1 MELKKGEPFSSKVS
15 AGMKIMG
22 KNFSRSACFELEK
35 IVNVLPNILEA
46 GKSAPTSS
54 VVDYGKLIPA
64 DKSGQRDYW
73 TYFGSTTVGD
83 MTENVYSIKLKKSIK
98 IEHHFIREMQ
108 KLEFNGGVPILANHK
123 LIKEMGPGTVSY
135 THLTLP
141 TTPYV

>member
-46 GKSAPTSS
+46 EKSTHTTSF
-54 VVDYGKLIPA
+54 VDHGKLIPA

-73 TYFGSTTVGD
+73 TYFGSTTMGD
-83 MTENVYSIKLKKSIK
+83 MTENVYWIILKEGIK
-98 IEHHFIREMQ
+98 IQGQFIREMQ
-108 KLEFNGGVPILANHK
+108 KLEFKGGVPMLANHK
-123 LIKEMGPGTVSY
+123 LIKEMGPGRIVMEPGYGKSG
-135 THLTLP
+135 LEC
-141 TTPYV
+141 